1 MSENFQFL
9 KEGLIA
15 DLVGRLMTDYNFDM
29 EKALDVVYSSDTIQ
43 KLSDP
48 ATGLYKER
56 PAYVYSFLQDELI
69 RGKL

>member
-15 DLVGRLMTDYNFDM
+15 DLVGRLMSDYNFDM
-29 EKALDVVYSSDTIQ
+29 EKALDVVYSSDTLQ
-43 KLSDP
+43 KLSDS
-48 ATGLYKER
+48 ATGL
-56 PAYVYSFLQDELI
+56 SFLQDELR

>member
-15 DLVGRLMTDYNFDM
+15 DLVGRLMSDYNFDM

-43 KLSDP
+43 KLSDS
-48 ATGLYKER
+48 ATGLYK
-56 PAYVYSFLQDELI
+56 
-69 RGKL
+69 